1 MRISITY
8 LITVVCSILLLFI
21 GHKIA
26 VNGLFVFQNN
36 TQEIVQAKVQ
46 KVIERIEPVNDFFD
60 DEYSDPFLPMQ
71 GDKLIFEAKITSGN
85 RKGEVIRAAQN
96 FGGFSWAPQ
105 KEVAKGDS
113 IIMIN
118 INNEWNFNGYLRIN
132 KLISLAI
139 IFMIGLLFFGG
150 KKGFN
155 TILALTLTCAAIFT
169 VFLPSI
175 LSGKNIYI
183 MSVLIC
189 IYTIAVTLLLVVGF
203 NKKSLCSALG
213 GLGGLAVSGIILV
226 IMNRLLVLTGFVDEN
241 SRYLVGLPLDNPINL
256 KAIVF
261 AGIIIGAMGAVEDVS
276 TSIASSLWE
285 IKEKAKTIS
294 FNALFRSG
302 LTIGRDIMGS
312 MANTLILAY
321 IGSSLSVVLILSVYS
336 GSLLALFNMEMIV
349 IEILQALIGSLGI
362 LFTMPLTALFCS
374 IIYFRD
380 KGKSTND

>member
-1 MRISITY
+1 MIIRIKITY
-8 LITVVCSILLLFI
+8 LLTVVFSILVLFI

-26 VNGLFVFQNN
+26 VTGLVVFQNN

-46 KVIERIEPVNDFFD
+46 KIIERVEPVNDFFD
-60 DEYSDPFLPMQ
+60 DEYSDPFLAMQ
-71 GDKLIFEAKITSGN
+71 GEKLIFEAKITSGN
-85 RKGEVIRAAQN
+85 RKGSIVRAAQT
-96 FGGFSWAPQ
+96 FGSFSWVPH
-105 KEVAKGDS
+105 KEVAKGDP
-113 IIMIN
+113 ILMIN
-118 INNEWNFNGYLRIN
+118 INNEWNFNGYLRMN
-132 KLISLAI
+132 KLIGLGI
-139 IFMIGLLFFGG
+139 IFMLALIFFGG

-155 TILALTLTCAAIFT
+155 TILSLVLTCAAIFS

-183 MSVLIC
+183 MSVLVC
-189 IYTIAVTLLLVVGF
+189 IYTIVVTLLLVIGF

-213 GLGGLAVSGIILV
+213 CLGGLALSGIILV
-226 IMNRLLVLTGFVDEN
+226 IMDRLLVLTGFVDES
-241 SRYLVGLPLDNPINL
+241 SRFLVGLPLDNPISL
-256 KAIVF
+256 RAIVF

-294 FNALFRSG
+294 LNALFRSG

-336 GSLLALFNMEMIV
+336 GSLLTLFNMEMIV
-349 IEILQALIGSLGI
+349 VEILQALIGSLGI
-362 LFTMPLTALFCS
+362 LFTMPLTALACS
-374 IIYFRD
+374 IIYFKD
-380 KGKSTND
+380 KGSRE